1 MEELQT
7 FSVLG
12 FIIKAVNCKLVIF
25 FFFKNQN
32 FYVYKTDKITIFII
46 W

>member
-25 FFFKNQN
+25 FLKNQN